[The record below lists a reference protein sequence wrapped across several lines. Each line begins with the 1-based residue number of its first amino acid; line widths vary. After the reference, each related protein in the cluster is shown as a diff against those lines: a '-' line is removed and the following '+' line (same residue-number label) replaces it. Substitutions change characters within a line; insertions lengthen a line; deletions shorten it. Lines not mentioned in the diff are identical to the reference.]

1 MSTTLLASWNSL
13 SRGTRRLVITAVVA
27 LDAVLGLLHGA
38 GSLNLLDLIVMG
50 NLPGD
55 LVWLLQTLQLIATG
69 FAVVKVVFDD
79 LPPSR
84 LRVAI
89 IAASPVLLLVHVLF
103 SLEVLL
109 RGQGLS
115 TTVNLDLASLG
126 MDTLTW
132 SATYLA
138 IAVGC
143 TLTYAVQRYGNF
155 AQSEFFM
162 VGMYSGIVLGW
173 MEHVQ
178 PLVTAPQDGVLS
190 WTVFLYALV
199 LGFLLS
205 GFAGVVVDRLVFKGF
220 RDRKASADVMMIASL
235 GVALV
240 LRGLLY
246 LRFASDSKRFVP
258 DADWMDGSGQA
269 WTLPS
274 RVFRIDLGAGDL
286 QVVSEAREASY
297 AFNNAIMPIVTF
309 GTVILLLVLLTRTRL
324 GRRMRA
330 VADNPELAA
339 SCGINVERV
348 QMMSAFLSAGIT
360 GVGGTVF
367 GLYVTFSPQT
377 GFTLLLPAFAVIVLG
392 TIGSISGT
400 IVAALV
406 IGFVRAVSSP
416 VLIAIGNPLDR
427 TNYAAMAGV
436 TPYLIIIA
444 ILLVLPKGLGDG
456 WERWR
461 IERLRSKATV
471 RREPNH
477 RVAAVFA
484 VLLGWLGV
492 HHLHLKQNAR
502 MVAMAGLTATA
513 WFIHTVAS
521 FMREH
526 SWAGRDAVAP
536 NGMDEASTVAWL
548 SLIGTEQTLLNA
560 FGLVGDVLW
569 PLVPLLVWAYALRE
583 AQFLLAGRHGEDP
596 FPALTKHWGSLTS
609 SLSRSAAAASGR
621 LGGVLGR
628 ASGALRSSSGTS
640 TPLDAALS
648 GLGDRLRSAGERLF
662 ERLDMPEGRTSERGS
677 TLTFVALAALLLLVI
692 LWLPLDG
699 RNDWGFYKTLQVSN
713 VMATFAIFLLLAFSL
728 NLHTGMTGLLNFG
741 VIFFASIGAILVGIL
756 TAPQEYFG
764 YGWPILPAVLAA
776 MVVGAV
782 AGWLMAGPTA
792 RLRSD
797 YFAII
802 TISMGEVVRLLL
814 SGEPL
819 LRVGANAS
827 AIGIGQYPKPLNVW
841 WFCGREPQLTSA
853 GEVMSPVA
861 CSLDPSITSA
871 ASIVGDLLGFTKPA
885 PYMLVLAL
893 IGFFAIVL
901 TWLVLSTLYR
911 SPWGRVLRAIRE
923 DEEVAQ
929 HHGHD
934 IMRHK
939 ATSLAVGGAIAAFA
953 GALWAWK
960 LGGFQPSFMSPAR
973 STFLVWAAFI
983 IGGAANNRGMVIGAM
998 IIALME
1004 FFFNV
1009 LVAAQGSSDLP
1020 LHGLANSID
1029 VVFQWMVLTPFQ
1041 PALVFLVLAGAMAW
1055 LRRSSAAETF
1065 GWMGATMLVLGVLL
1079 GGEGHHSIT
1088 EVFPEVLGG
1097 VHPKMGFVKEVLVG
1111 LLIVFSLKFNAKG
1124 LLPEVPF
1131 RPERTGASSMEVEE

>member
-1 MSTTLLASWNSL
+1 MSTSPLARWRTLP
-13 SRGTRRLVITAVVA
+13 RGTKRLVITALVA
-27 LDAVLGLLHGA
+27 LDAILGLLHGA
-38 GSLNLLDLIVMG
+38 GSLNLLDLLLFG

-55 LVWLLQTLQLIATG
+55 LVWLLQTVQLICTG

-84 LRVAI
+84 LRVGV
-89 IAASPVLLLVHVLF
+89 IALSPILLLIHVLF
-103 SLEVLL
+103 SLEILL

-162 VGMYSGIVLGW
+162 VGMYAGVVLGW

-190 WTVFLYALV
+190 WTVFLYALI
-199 LGFLLS
+199 LGFLVS

-286 QVVSEAREASY
+286 QVVSEVREASY

-309 GTVILLLVLLTRTRL
+309 GTVIMLLLLLTRTRL

-416 VLIAIGNPLDR
+416 VLIAIGNPLER

-461 IERLRSKATV
+461 IERLRSKATT
-471 RREPNH
+471 RKEPNP
-477 RVAAVFA
+477 RAAAALA
-484 VLLGWLGV
+484 VLFGWVGL
-492 HHLHLKQNAR
+492 HHVQMRKNAR
-502 MVAMAGLTATA
+502 AVAMAGLTGLA
-513 WFIHTVAS
+513 WAVHAVSS

-536 NGMDEASTVAWL
+536 RGMDAATSEAWL
-548 SLIGTEQTLLNA
+548 SLVGTEQAVLST
-560 FGLVGDVLW
+560 FGLLGDVMW
-569 PLVPLLVWAYALRE
+569 PLIPLLVWAYALRE
-583 AQFLLAGRHGEDP
+583 AYLLNAGRLDEDP
-596 FPALTKHWGSLTS
+596 FPALTRTWTS
-609 SLSRSAAAASGR
+609 FTGR
-621 LGGVLGR
+621 LGRFTTACSEALSQGLGR
-628 ASGALRSSSGTS
+628 ITGLMPAAGGGAMPLNGSLDGLQDLLKGASS
-640 TPLDAALS
+640 
-648 GLGDRLRSAGERLF
+648 RLTEWSEA
-662 ERLDMPEGRTSERGS
+662 RTTERGS
-677 TLTFVALAALLLLVI
+677 TRAFLLFSAVLLLII

-699 RNDWGFYKTLQVSN
+699 RDDWGFYKSLQVSN
-713 VMATFAIFLLLAFSL
+713 VLTTFAIFLLLAFSL

-756 TAPQEYFG
+756 TAPEEYFG
-764 YGWPILPAVLAA
+764 YDWPIFPAVLMA
-776 MVVGAV
+776 MVVGAA

-861 CSLDPSITSA
+861 CSLDPTITSA
-871 ASIVGDLLGFTKPA
+871 ASIVGEWLGFTKPA
-885 PYMLVLAL
+885 PYMLLLAL
-893 IGFFAIVL
+893 LGIAAAAL
-901 TWLVLSTLYR
+901 TWFVLSTLYR

-923 DEEVAQ
+923 DEDVAQ

-939 ATSLAVGGAIAAFA
+939 AMSLAVGGAIAALA

-960 LGGFQPSFMSPAR
+960 LGGFQPTFMSPAR

-983 IGGAANNRGMVIGAM
+983 IGGAANNRGMIIGAM

-1020 LHGLANSID
+1020 LHGVADSID
-1029 VVFQWMVLTPFQ
+1029 ALFQWSVLTPFQ
-1041 PALVFLVLAGAMAW
+1041 PAVLLLVLAAVMAFF
-1055 LRRSSAAETF
+1055 RSSKAAETL
-1065 GWMGATMLVLGVLL
+1065 GLLGLTMLILGVLL

-1097 VHPKMGFVKEVLVG
+1097 VAPKMGFVKEVLVG

-1131 RPERTGASSMEVEE
+1131 RPDRPGAASAEVDE